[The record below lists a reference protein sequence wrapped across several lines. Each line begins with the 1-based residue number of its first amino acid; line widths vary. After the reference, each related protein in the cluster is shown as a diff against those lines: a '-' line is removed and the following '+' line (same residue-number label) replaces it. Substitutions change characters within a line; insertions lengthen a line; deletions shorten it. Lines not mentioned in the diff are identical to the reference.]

1 MNTPNE
7 KKNAGNVSEKPAEGL
22 VIIPDL

>member
-1 MNTPNE
+1 MIAANE
-7 KKNAGNVSEKPAEGL
+7 KKKAGNVSEKPAEGL